1 MIDYKV
7 CNARQKD
14 IELLTSIKMVT
25 MLDDELDKKLS
36 FDEKEKIKNNI
47 VLNIEQNYKN
57 YRIIY
62 VDQEIAGAYAVIP
75 YEDGQMI
82 DEIYLFEEYRNKGI
96 GSDIITNLVVN
107 CRYLYVWINKNN
119 IDAIRLF
126 ERLCFKKVSSGRT
139 LIYRYDY
146 IENKVLNNL
155 DIKYGYRDKNGKCFI
170 EPNKNFKEDYYL
182 QSPKDVINSKMGYV
196 FDQVELERFLL
207 DSIGID
213 NRSYF
218 MIYNSSDNEM
228 SHSFIVF
235 KDYNKYYW
243 LENSWI
249 KYRGVHEYEDKEEL
263 LDDVIKKFIST
274 IKDGDINKLRLY
286 QFNKPNYGINY
297 NKYVKNCLNGI
308 GLNYF
313 KNK

>member
-7 CNARQKD
+7 SNARQKD

-107 CRYLYVWINKNN
+107 CRYLYVWIN
-119 IDAIRLF
+119 
-126 ERLCFKKVSSGRT
+126 
-139 LIYRYDY
+139 
-146 IENKVLNNL
+146 
-155 DIKYGYRDKNGKCFI
+155 
-170 EPNKNFKEDYYL
+170 YL
-182 QSPKDVINSKMGYV
+182 
-196 FDQVELERFLL
+196 
-207 DSIGID
+207 
-213 NRSYF
+213 
-218 MIYNSSDNEM
+218 
-228 SHSFIVF
+228 
-235 KDYNKYYW
+235 
-243 LENSWI
+243 
-249 KYRGVHEYEDKEEL
+249 
-263 LDDVIKKFIST
+263 
-274 IKDGDINKLRLY
+274 
-286 QFNKPNYGINY
+286 
-297 NKYVKNCLNGI
+297 
-308 GLNYF
+308 
-313 KNK
+313 